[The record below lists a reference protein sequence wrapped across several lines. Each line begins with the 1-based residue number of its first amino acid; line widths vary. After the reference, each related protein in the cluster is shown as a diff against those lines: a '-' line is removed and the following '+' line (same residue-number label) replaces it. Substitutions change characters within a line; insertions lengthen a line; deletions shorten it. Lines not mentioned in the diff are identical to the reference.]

1 MKKIKSLNKIIL
13 MLAVVAMICAAS
25 VVSNASQT
33 GNVDELFNIPV
44 VNNGASTQ
52 TPVENVPTQN
62 IPANNTVNT
71 SLPKTGINDTIMWV
85 AIAGCVILAL
95 YTYKKVRDYNV

>member
-1 MKKIKSLNKIIL
+1 
-13 MLAVVAMICAAS
+13 MLAVVAIICGVQSSCHA
-25 VVSNASQT
+25 T

-44 VNNGASTQ
+44 VNNEASTQ

-71 SLPKTGINDTIMWV
+71 SLPKTGINDTAMWV
-85 AIAGCVILAL
+85 LVAGCVILAV